1 MTKER
6 ALAFLDECC
15 EVVERVNQINQKY
28 GEEGARMFLG
38 DIQLYGDGGEKVA
51 LAAQKTVRYQQ
62 GKYLSECG
70 LVRFEHKGVEFY
82 SGYGY

>member
-1 MTKER
+1 MTEER

-15 EVVERVNQINQKY
+15 EVVDRVNQINQKY
-28 GEEGARMFLG
+28 GGEARVFLG
-38 DIQLYGDGGEKVA
+38 DIQLYDDGGEKVA
-51 LAAQKTVRYQQ
+51 LAAQKTLKYQQ

-70 LVRFEHKGVEFY
+70 LVRFEHNGVEFY